1 MAYPVFYFHSD
12 MRGAPVL
19 NGVRGTGIALLDAC
33 LNTGFGQ
40 VTANSVTVAGGIA
53 TASLQ
58 PGQGFSLHANILVAG
73 ATPAALNGVSR
84 VTEATETS
92 IKFPTTAPDGAATGT
107 ITIKVA
113 GAGWTKPFSAANK
126 AVFRSA
132 NVQGSRHY
140 FRFDET
146 ATNTLMRVRGYEAMT
161 TVDAGTGLYPTNA
174 QINGGGYWTKSVQA
188 DATPI
193 AWELIA
199 DSRFVLFRAAVGLPM
214 GAGYDGGVIRG
225 FGDPVALNP
234 AGDAFA
240 SCVSVSF
247 TSDPYSLY
255 GGLDVGGQQAYGGV
269 FAARGRVGTGGAV
282 LHDTKPYTGS
292 PGAASGN
299 DSALGAHPSP
309 VDGKLRMSPRF
320 MCESDGVPRAD
331 VPGVFHVP
339 QSGLLTS
346 PIAPRDYI
354 DGAGALAGR
363 TLVALPV
370 CSYAYNGREGWA
382 FVDITGPWR

>member
-1 MAYPVFYFHSD
+1 M
-12 MRGAPVL
+12 
-19 NGVRGTGIALLDAC
+19 
-33 LNTGFGQ
+33 
-40 VTANSVTVAGGIA
+40 AGGIA

-132 NVQGSRHY
+132 DVQGSRHY

-174 QINGGGYWTKSVQA
+174 QINGGGYWAKSVQA

-199 DSRFVLFRAAVGLPM
+199 DSRFVLFRAAVGLP
-214 GAGYDGGVIRG
+214 
-225 FGDPVALNP
+225 
-234 AGDAFA
+234 
-240 SCVSVSF
+240 
-247 TSDPYSLY
+247 
-255 GGLDVGGQQAYGGV
+255 
-269 FAARGRVGTGGAV
+269 
-282 LHDTKPYTGS
+282 
-292 PGAASGN
+292 
-299 DSALGAHPSP
+299 LGASSISSAVEVPNSP
-309 VDGKLRMSPRF
+309 PAAKPCSR
-320 MCESDGVPRAD
+320 RA
-331 VPGVFHVP
+331 
-339 QSGLLTS
+339 STMK
-346 PIAPRDYI
+346 I
-354 DGAGALAGR
+354 GAQIP
-363 TLVALPV
+363 T
-370 CSYAYNGREGWA
+370 
-382 FVDITGPWR
+382 PW